1 MVAVSVIMTAF
12 NAGQFLAEAV
22 SSIVNQDFSDWELI
36 LVDNSS
42 TDGSIER
49 LTVLDS
55 RIQLIR
61 LPQNIGRTSALI
73 IAMSR
78 AKGEFCGVLDADDIA
93 MNNRLQFQVDYL
105 RRNLEVVLL
114 GSLVVELLDNGH
126 ESLKNSPSGLISHD
140 QLAERNVFVHSS
152 VMFRREVCV
161 SIGGYD
167 ERFRYA
173 QDYDLFQR
181 FAMVGECHILNVPL
195 TKLRIH
201 PNSETRKSGGQ
212 NVRIADELALAELAP
227 KRLNLSL
234 RGMQLNK
241 RRQALC
247 ILERAWHEF
256 RRAKFLSAVWLFRDV
271 ICRDPKMSWLF
282 YLVRGRP
289 TPLDLG

>member
-22 SSIVNQDFSDWELI
+22 SSVLKQDFFDWELI

-42 TDGSIER
+42 TDGSLER
-49 LTVLDS
+49 LNVLDS

-61 LPQNIGRTSALI
+61 LPQNIGRTRAICL
-73 IAMSR
+73 AVSR
-78 AKGEFCGVLDADDIA
+78 AKGEFCAVLDADDIA
-93 MNNRLQFQVDYL
+93 MNDRLQFQVNYL
-105 RRNLEVVLL
+105 RRNPEVVLL
-114 GSLVVELLDNGH
+114 GSHVVELLDTGR
-126 ESLKNSPSGLISHD
+126 EIERNSPSGLISHD

-152 VMFRREVCV
+152 VMFRREVYV

-181 FAMVGECHILNVPL
+181 FAMVGECHILNIPL

-201 PNSETRKSGGQ
+201 SNSETRKSSSQ
-212 NVRIADELALAELAP
+212 HIRIADELALSELAP
-227 KRLNLSL
+227 KRLNLSS
-234 RGMQLNK
+234 RGLQLNK

-247 ILERAWHEF
+247 TLERAWHEF
-256 RRAKFLSAVWLFRDV
+256 RRAKFFLALWLFRDV
-271 ICRDPKMSWLF
+271 IRRDPEMSWIF

-289 TPLDLG
+289 IPFN